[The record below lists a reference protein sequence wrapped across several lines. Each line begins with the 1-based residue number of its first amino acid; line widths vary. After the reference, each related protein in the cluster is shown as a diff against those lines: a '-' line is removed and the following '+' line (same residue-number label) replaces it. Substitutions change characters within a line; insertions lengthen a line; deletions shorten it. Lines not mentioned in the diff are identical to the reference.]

1 MKATSAQPNIVGEFS
16 FWKMGENDMPIY
28 KNSKGNYLY
37 HGIDNY
43 WAVSKKDDVYIF
55 LTI

>member
-28 KNSKGNYLY
+28 KNSKGNFLY

-43 WAVSKKDDVYIF
+43 WAVSKKDAVYIF